1 MGTFMETQL
10 RFLSF
15 SREDKVDKEKLNYE
29 KTQIDRR
36 KLSSKLKESGSSTA
50 VDDICEQRRKETAKI
65 IIIISRYYLIILSK
79 GENDEEMLRMKELF
93 RGHRILSNLFLFFP
107 SVASD

>member
-36 KLSSKLKESGSSTA
+36 KLSLKLKESGSNTA
-50 VDDICEQRRKETAKI
+50 VDICEQRRKETAKI
-65 IIIISRYYLIILSK
+65 IIIARYYLIILSK
-79 GENDEEMLRMKELF
+79 GENDGCYERRSYSEAIGF
-93 RGHRILSNLFLFFP
+93 CQIFSYF
-107 SVASD
+107 S

>member
-1 MGTFMETQL
+1 METQL

-36 KLSSKLKESGSSTA
+36 KLSLKLKESGSNTA
-50 VDDICEQRRKETAKI
+50 VDICE
-65 IIIISRYYLIILSK
+65 
-79 GENDEEMLRMKELF
+79 
-93 RGHRILSNLFLFFP
+93 
-107 SVASD
+107 

>member
-1 MGTFMETQL
+1 METQL

-36 KLSSKLKESGSSTA
+36 KLSSKLKESGSSIA

-65 IIIISRYYLIILSK
+65 IIIISRYYLITLSK

>member
-36 KLSSKLKESGSSTA
+36 KLSLKLKESGSNTA
-50 VDDICEQRRKETAKI
+50 VDICEQRRKETAKI
-65 IIIISRYYLIILSK
+65 IIIARYSRRVKTMGVTNEGAIQ
-79 GENDEEMLRMKELF
+79 R
-93 RGHRILSNLFLFFP
+93 P
-107 SVASD
+107 

>member
-36 KLSSKLKESGSSTA
+36 KLSSKLKESGSSIA
-50 VDDICEQRRKETAKI
+50 VDDICEQRKETAKI
-65 IIIISRYYLIILSK
+65 IIIISRYYLITLSK